1 MKDMKKSILSK
12 IDKPLLFMI
21 ILYSIIG
28 VFTVLSAS
36 SVSAV
41 MEYDESPYY
50 FFIRQIIFFVFS
62 YFVGFVFILTKH
74 TKKYKKYI
82 NFACIL
88 VLGLLIFVL
97 VKGRIVNSARS
108 WIAIGPFAF
117 QPSELAKTII
127 ILYFGV
133 FYGELQDKMNSK
145 YSFLIPVIYSVV
157 VFFLIFRQPDLGTAL
172 ITAAIAFLTFFAI
185 PFKGNQMIK
194 YIKIL
199 AGGVA
204 VAGVVL
210 ILSGAS
216 FLNEMQSSRL
226 TYKAPCTRYTENTG
240 YQVCNGFIA
249 FNSGGLFGKGVGN
262 STQKYLYLPDA
273 HTDMIFPIMVEELG
287 LIVGILFIAGYV
299 FILYRILK
307 IAKEASNLRNSIIA
321 YGAGI
326 YLLVH
331 ILVNFL
337 GVLAIIPMTGTPV
350 PFLSYGG
357 SFTINLILCM
367 FIVLRISGES
377 KIDKTKEVIS
387 RI

>member
-1 MKDMKKSILSK
+1 MKKSILSK
-12 IDKPLLFMI
+12 IDKPLLFMV

-28 VFTVLSAS
+28 VFMVLSAS

-62 YFVGFVFILTKH
+62 YFIGFVFILRKS

-82 NFACIL
+82 NFACML
-88 VLGLLIFVL
+88 VLVLLVYVL

-108 WIAIGPFAF
+108 WIAIGSFGF
-117 QPSELAKTII
+117 QPSEIAKTVII
-127 ILYFGV
+127 IYFGV

-145 YSFLIPVIYSVV
+145 YSFLIPIIYSMI

-172 ITAAIAFLTFFAI
+172 ITAAVAFLTFFAI
-185 PFKGNQMIK
+185 PFKGNQMVK
-194 YIKIL
+194 QLKIL
-199 AGGVA
+199 AGSVA
-204 VAGVVL
+204 VAAAVL
-210 ILSGAS
+210 LLSGS
-216 FLNEMQSSRL
+216 FFLNEMQSSRL

-249 FNSGGLFGKGVGN
+249 FNNGGLFGKGIGN
-262 STQKYLYLPDA
+262 STQKYLYLPDS

-287 LIVGILFIAGYV
+287 LIAGVLFIAGYA
-299 FILYRILK
+299 FILYRIVV
-307 IAKEASNLRNSIIA
+307 IAKSASNLRNSIIA
-321 YGAGI
+321 YGIGM
-326 YLLVH
+326 YLLIH
-331 ILVNFL
+331 ILVNLL
-337 GVLAIIPMTGTPV
+337 GILALIPMTGTPV

-357 SFTINLILCM
+357 SFTINLMLCM

-377 KIDKTKEVIS
+377 KMDKTKEAIS

>member
-1 MKDMKKSILSK
+1 M
-12 IDKPLLFMI
+12 
-21 ILYSIIG
+21 
-28 VFTVLSAS
+28 VLSAS

-62 YFVGFVFILTKH
+62 YFIGFVFILRKS

-82 NFACIL
+82 NFACML
-88 VLGLLIFVL
+88 VLVLLVYVL

-108 WIAIGPFAF
+108 WIAIGSFGF
-117 QPSELAKTII
+117 QPSEIAKTVII
-127 ILYFGV
+127 IYFGV

-145 YSFLIPVIYSVV
+145 YSFLIPIIYSMI

-172 ITAAIAFLTFFAI
+172 ITAAVAFLTFFAI
-185 PFKGNQMIK
+185 PFKGNQMVK
-194 YIKIL
+194 QLKIL
-199 AGGVA
+199 AGSVA
-204 VAGVVL
+204 VAAAVL
-210 ILSGAS
+210 LLSGS
-216 FLNEMQSSRL
+216 FFLNEMQSSRL

-249 FNSGGLFGKGVGN
+249 FNNGGLFGKGIGN
-262 STQKYLYLPDA
+262 STQKYLYLPDS

-287 LIVGILFIAGYV
+287 LIAGVLFIAGYA
-299 FILYRILK
+299 FILYRIVV
-307 IAKEASNLRNSIIA
+307 IAKSASNLRNSIIA
-321 YGAGI
+321 YGIGM
-326 YLLVH
+326 YLLIH
-331 ILVNFL
+331 ILVNLL
-337 GVLAIIPMTGTPV
+337 GILALIPMTGTPV

-357 SFTINLILCM
+357 SFTINLMLCM

-377 KIDKTKEVIS
+377 KMDKTKEAIS

>member
-12 IDKPLLFMI
+12 IDKPLLIMI
-21 ILYSIIG
+21 ILYSVIG
-28 VFTVLSAS
+28 IFIVLSAS

-41 MEYDESPYY
+41 MEYNESPYY
-50 FFIRQIIFFVFS
+50 FFIRQIAFFIFS
-62 YFVGFVFILTKH
+62 YFIGFIFILRKP

-82 NFACIL
+82 NIACI
-88 VLGLLIFVL
+88 VSLGLLIYVL

-108 WIAIGPFAF
+108 WIAIGSFGF
-117 QPSELAKTII
+117 QPSELAKIVI

-145 YSFLIPVIYSVV
+145 YSFLIPVIYSILI
-157 VFFLIFRQPDLGTAL
+157 FFLVFRQPDLGTAL
-172 ITAAIAFLTFFAI
+172 IIAAIAFFTFFAV

-194 YIKIL
+194 QLKIL
-199 AGGVA
+199 AGSVA
-204 VAGVVL
+204 VAGIVL
-210 ILSGAS
+210 VLSGAT
-216 FLNEMQSSRL
+216 FLNEMQTSRL
-226 TYKAPCTRYTENTG
+226 TFKAPCTRYTENTG

-249 FNSGGLFGKGVGN
+249 FNNGGLFGKGVGN
-262 STQKYLYLPDA
+262 SSQKYLYLPDA

-287 LIVGILFIAGYV
+287 LIVGIIFIAGYV
-299 FILYRILK
+299 FILYRIIK

-321 YGAGI
+321 YGIGI
-326 YLLVH
+326 YLLIH

-357 SFTINLILCM
+357 SFTINLILSM
-367 FIVLRISGES
+367 FIVLRISIEN
-377 KIDKTKEVIS
+377 KIDKTKEEIS

>member
-1 MKDMKKSILSK
+1 MKKSILSK
-12 IDKPLLFMI
+12 IDKPLLFMV

-28 VFTVLSAS
+28 VFMVLSAS

-50 FFIRQIIFFVFS
+50 FFIRQILFFIFS
-62 YFVGFVFILTKH
+62 YFIGFVFILRKS

-82 NFACIL
+82 NFACML
-88 VLGLLIFVL
+88 VLVLLVYVL

-108 WIAIGPFAF
+108 WIAIGSFGF
-117 QPSELAKTII
+117 QPSEIAKTVII
-127 ILYFGV
+127 IYFGV

-145 YSFLIPVIYSVV
+145 YSFLIPIIYSII

-172 ITAAIAFLTFFAI
+172 ITAAVAFLTFFAI
-185 PFKGNQMIK
+185 PFKGNQMVK
-194 YIKIL
+194 QLKIL
-199 AGGVA
+199 AGSVA
-204 VAGVVL
+204 VAAAVL
-210 ILSGAS
+210 LLSGS
-216 FLNEMQSSRL
+216 FFLNEMQSSRL

-249 FNSGGLFGKGVGN
+249 FNNGGLFGKGIGN
-262 STQKYLYLPDA
+262 STQKYLYLPDS

-287 LIVGILFIAGYV
+287 LIAGVLFIAGYA
-299 FILYRILK
+299 FILYRIVV
-307 IAKEASNLRNSIIA
+307 IAKSASNLRNSIIA
-321 YGAGI
+321 YGIGI
-326 YLLVH
+326 YLLIH

-337 GVLAIIPMTGTPV
+337 GILALIPMTGTPV

-357 SFTINLILCM
+357 SFTINLMLCM

-377 KIDKTKEVIS
+377 KMDKTKEAIS